1 MSLWHINMSKYRKC
15 LQFILLG
22 ISLIACSQSKN
33 EIIQNPNINAN
44 NIVEEITKQIKH
56 YPSEKQYT
64 FTYNNHLC
72 YFEIL
77 VNDMPSFKEYDEA
90 QTGSAFLINDAV
102 FKSGKQKVTY
112 KVYPASSEVL
122 PDNTDL
128 KLTLS
133 SYDQKNKSADDV
145 TYMEYSIP
153 KNEKKVTENYSN
165 YTFSG
170 AGKTFY
176 EGSFD
181 INVEVPYANQSPFEK
196 AQDLRKMNKKEL
208 EIKLVKEYNK
218 VRSIYQSKDK
228 DQVARLLFDKLK
240 NQMVAEYASPEKVKA
255 AWNEAGEIVFNSDIE
270 ILPIEKYQMRFFAD
284 GRLVALYTDGSN
296 PKTKGDNALICKIK
310 SGEGKGLLELKHV
323 FYIPQGETEFKVY

>member
-1 MSLWHINMSKYRKC
+1 MSKYRKC

-33 EIIQNPNINAN
+33 EIMQNSNINAN

-90 QTGSAFLINDAV
+90 QTGSAFLINDAI

-270 ILPIEKYQMRFFAD
+270 ILPIEKYQIRFFAD

-296 PKTKGDNALICKIK
+296 PKTKGDNALICNIK
-310 SGEGKGLLELKHV
+310 SGEGKGLLELKHL

>member
-33 EIIQNPNINAN
+33 EIMQNSNINAN

-64 FTYNNHLC
+64 FTYNNHMC

-90 QTGSAFLINDAV
+90 QTGSAFLINDV
-102 FKSGKQKVTY
+102 IFKSGKQKVTY

-181 INVEVPYANQSPFEK
+181 INVEVPYANQAPFEK

-296 PKTKGDNALICKIK
+296 PKTKGDNALICNMK
-310 SGEGKGLLELKHV
+310 SGYGKGLLELKHL

>member
-1 MSLWHINMSKYRKC
+1 MKKLLLC
-15 LQFILLG
+15 LIFITGLT
-22 ISLIACSQSKN
+22 ACSQNKN
-33 EIIQNPNINAN
+33 EIMQNTNINAN
-44 NIVEEITKQIKH
+44 NIVEEITKQIKY

-64 FTYNNHLC
+64 FNYNNHMC

-77 VNDMPSFKEYDEA
+77 VNDMPLFKEYEEA
-90 QTGSAFLINDAV
+90 QTGSAFLINDAI

-112 KVYPASSEVL
+112 KIYPASSEVL

-133 SYDQKNKSADDV
+133 SYDQKNKNADDV

-153 KNEKKVTENYSN
+153 KNEKKVTENYSK

-170 AGKTFY
+170 AGKIFY

-181 INVEVPYANQSPFEK
+181 INVEVQYTNQYPFEK
-196 AQDLRKMNKKEL
+196 AQDLRKMDKKEL
-208 EIKLVKEYNK
+208 EIKLLKEYNK

-228 DQVARLLFDKLK
+228 DKVARLLFDKLK

-255 AWNEAGEIVFNSDIE
+255 AWNEAGEILFNSDIE
-270 ILPIEKYQMRFFAD
+270 ILPIEKYQIRFFAN

-296 PKTKGDNALICKIK
+296 PKTKGDNALICNMK
-310 SGEGKGLLELKHV
+310 SGYGKGLLELKHL